1 MMLEKAREFA
11 QDSAG
16 QAINEAVIS
25 IPGYFGQAERSAI
38 LNAAEI
44 AGIKVLQLINSY
56 TAGKK
61 IYTQYL
67 FAQNQLKHELL
78 KSQVL

>member
-1 MMLEKAREFA
+1 VAMMLEKAREFA

-25 IPGYFGQAERSAI
+25 VPGYFGQAERTAM
-38 LNAAEI
+38 LKAAEI

-56 TAGKK
+56 TAGKE
-61 IYTQYL
+61 
-67 FAQNQLKHELL
+67 LK
-78 KSQVL
+78 K